1 MLARHDQHVPGI
13 HRLHVQEGNHLG
25 VLVAH
30 GNFARAT
37 NDVAERTGGMGG
49 VGHGSS
55 SVSAALRRAQEMP
68 VEDATRN
75 GAADTGDPPMPPRY
89 LFLLPPTPRTP
100 ERFPHSPTDP

>member
-49 VGHGSS
+49 VGHGSP

-75 GAADTGDPPMPPRY
+75 GAAGTGDPPKPPPY
-89 LFLLPPTPRTP
+89 SSFFAPPPPTPH
-100 ERFPHSPTDP
+100 RFPHGHTKP